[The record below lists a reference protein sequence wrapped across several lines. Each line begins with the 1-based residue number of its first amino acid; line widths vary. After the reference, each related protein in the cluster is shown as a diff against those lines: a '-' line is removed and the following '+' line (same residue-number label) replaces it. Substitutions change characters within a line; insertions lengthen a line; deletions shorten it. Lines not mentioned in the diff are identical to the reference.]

1 MSDCQLPQTYK
12 VQWLAYFLS
21 SLSAHQVNFYEVDHC
36 QLSSN
41 RTTPTLMKKWSSP
54 HCKLSC
60 CWSQSAPCCTCTSRT
75 SPRIGHVWT
84 NLLGLL
90 GFVFLQVYYN
100 QVLFLFCSCPTMML
114 WPPLKGSLYILT
126 GCRYVSELLPSAW
139 GKTKMMKA
147 TKRNKKLPKRGMN
160 TEQNRPDSTSS
171 RHSSK
176 SAGLRSTL
184 APASSG

>member
-1 MSDCQLPQTYK
+1 MSNHGFFALIICTLCKLTCLHLGQHCQLPQTYK

-21 SLSAHQVNFYEVDHC
+21 SLSAHQVNFYEIDHC

-41 RTTPTLMKKWSSP
+41 WTAPIVTKKWSSP

-60 CWSQSAPCCTCTSRT
+60 CWSQSAPCCTCTSHT

-100 QVLFLFCSCPTMML
+100 QVSFLFCSCPTMML
-114 WPPLKGSLYILT
+114 WPPLKGSLYIFT

-147 TKRNKKLPKRGMN
+147 TKRNKQNAQKRDEHW
-160 TEQNRPDSTSS
+160 TTSTW
-171 RHSSK
+171 
-176 SAGLRSTL
+176 
-184 APASSG
+184 